1 MVIGVLVLSSFVAVA
16 VSSKELKQEK
26 ITLFFSQFSMREMDN
41 HVILELKG
49 TNSVLVKQDHYMVP
63 TRIETF
69 TFPFGTEI
77 KSVQCIPKDIH
88 EQTLTKKLM
97 VAPGP
102 IILGRITTLNSNVQ
116 RRGDPVTMDVWHDY
130 NVGAGIN
137 GNERCIFVKVQ
148 TFPVQYNPSESTIEW
163 AENIEIDINYKEPE
177 QTATMSFDE
186 EYTFIVLAPSE
197 YSDELQDLIAHKISR
212 GISTKLVT
220 LNEIYGSSYFPVDGR
235 DDPEKIKYFIKN
247 AYAGWNTKYVLLVGG
262 SDQFPVRTSH
272 INLDDWDYGEF
283 VSDLYYADIYDENNS
298 YCSWDTNDNGVFGEL
313 NVPGITDDRVDLYP
327 DVYLGRLACVDADEV
342 RTCIDK
348 IIEYETGDAFTKE
361 WFSTIVAIGGDTH
374 IGDVAAIDEGEYIN
388 DEIITL
394 MSEFIPDRL
403 YASNGRLSG
412 YVPTGSKEITDAVN
426 EGCGFLNFIG
436 HGATWGYGTHPHE
449 DTGTWLPTPDGFYLT
464 DNVLNLLNGEKLP
477 IVFTSGCDVG
487 KFYEDDQC
495 FSWAF
500 ISNPNGG
507 GIASCGASAVSYGG
521 GGTNAAETRVGKMI
535 INMYQAYQ
543 DGALTFG
550 EMWGTAITNFIEPD
564 MSTIEYKTVE
574 SWEAFGDPTLVIA
587 GGSHPPLQPETPSG
601 TTEGKIG
608 TEYSYSTNTIDPD
621 GDNIYYLF
629 DWGDD
634 TFSDWIGPYNSG
646 EICTANHT
654 WDKKG
659 DFQVRVKARDEHGAQ
674 SEWSDPLPITM
685 PKNKA
690 INIHPLILQF
700 FENHPRLSSLLKNL
714 FELGLEG

>member
-1 MVIGVLVLSSFVAVA
+1 MTIQIKGYGNDQIHL
-16 VSSKELKQEK
+16 EK
-26 ITLFFSQFSMREMDN
+26 SEIICFSQPEIHDHNEYATIHMDEAN
-41 HVILELKG
+41 SQLMNLNEPIL
-49 TNSVLVKQDHYMVP
+49 P
-63 TRIETF
+63 TYIRTI
-69 TFPFGTEI
+69 TFPIGTVI
-77 KSVQCIPKDIH
+77 INVTCIPKGTH
-88 EQTLTKKLM
+88 LESLSKKIMPTPEPRIAGHCPVDLHNHGM
-97 VAPGP
+97 KTDANSYPDTWYQYDLGQG
-102 IILGRITTLNSNVQ
+102 II
-116 RRGDPVTMDVWHDY
+116 
-130 NVGAGIN
+130 
-137 GNERCIFVKVQ
+137 GNKRCTILKVQ
-148 TFPVQYNPSESTIEW
+148 INPVRYFPVQQLLKWIDTV
-163 AENIEIDINYKEPE
+163 EIKVKYLLSSQPKSNDDIY
-177 QTATMSFDE
+177 SFIILTPDA
-186 EYTFIVLAPSE
+186 YTN
-197 YSDELQDLIAHKISR
+197 ELHDLINHKNSR
-212 GISTKLVT
+212 NISTKLVT
-220 LNEIYGSSYFPVDGR
+220 LNNIYNGDYFPVQGR
-235 DDPEKIKYFIKN
+235 DNPEKIKYFIKN
-247 AYAGWNTKYVLLVGG
+247 AYDSWNTKYVLLVGG

-272 INLDDWDYGEF
+272 INLDDWDYGDF
-283 VSDLYYADIYDENNS
+283 VSDLYYADIYDENYS
-298 YCSWDTNDNGVFGEL
+298 YCSWDTNGNDVFGEL
-313 NVPGITDDRVDLYP
+313 DIPSITDDMVDLYP
-327 DVYLGRLACVDADEV
+327 DVHLGRLACINADEL
-342 RTCIDK
+342 RTCVNK
-348 IIEYETGDAFTKE
+348 IIEYETSKAFTNE
-361 WFSTIVAIGGDTH
+361 WFSKIVAVGGDTH
-374 IGDVAAIDEGEYIN
+374 VGDIEAIDEGEYIN
-388 DEIITL
+388 DEIIAL

-412 YVPTGSKEITDAVN
+412 YVPTGSEKITDAIN

-587 GGSHPPLQPETPSG
+587 EGSHPPLQPETPSG
-601 TTEGKIG
+601 ATGGKIG

-634 TFSDWIGPYNSG
+634 TFSDWIGPYASG

-659 DFQVRVKARDEHGAQ
+659 DFQVRVKARDDHGAQ
-674 SEWSDPLPITM
+674 SEWSDSLSITM
-685 PKNKA
+685 PKNKV
-690 INIHPLILQF
+690 INTHPLILQF

-714 FELGLEG
+714 IELELEG